1 MIIITFF
8 SEMKVFKISEA
19 EAQPDD
25 DGESRR
31 CVIEVQ
37 EDNSWTFKK
46 KWRKIEQV
54 KRRPGGGRK
63 KEGLEPKIK
72 RMEAEVQ
79 HLANDYRQKMTSK
92 ILESHFEENKEAEVT
107 LLDIF
112 LVNQAKPESLL
123 ISSEVKENIVPM

>member
-1 MIIITFF
+1 
-8 SEMKVFKISEA
+8 MKVYKISEA
-19 EAQPDD
+19 EAQLDE

-37 EDNSWTFKK
+37 EDNSWSFIK